1 MIPMMMMTMIMIARI
16 HGESEVLS
24 HHDAINRTK
33 WIRKHFLFCR
43 SLMSVARQRA
53 LSTGEV

>member
-1 MIPMMMMTMIMIARI
+1 MILMMMMTIARI